1 MENKNIINKF
11 CSGKPSKKK
20 KTTIKQ
26 DKQTNKIIKRFSYKK
41 IVKAQNE
48 FQDKKIS

>member
-11 CSGKPSKKK
+11 CSWKPSKKK
-20 KTTIKQ
+20 TTTIKQ